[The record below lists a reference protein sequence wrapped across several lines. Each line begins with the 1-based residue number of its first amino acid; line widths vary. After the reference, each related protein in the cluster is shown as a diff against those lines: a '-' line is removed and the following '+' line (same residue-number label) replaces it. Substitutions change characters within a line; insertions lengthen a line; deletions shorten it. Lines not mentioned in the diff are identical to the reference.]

1 MRGAMVSSSGIRKG
15 AWTREEDILLRD
27 CVEKYGERRWHQVS
41 PRAGFNRCGK
51 SCRLRWLNYLK
62 PGIKRGRYYEDE
74 EDLIIK
80 LHRLLC
86 NRQVKM
92 WSLIAGRLPGR
103 TPNDVKNY
111 WNTNLRKKVVSG
123 TREAQTKPEPKAIT
137 KANIIKPRPHK
148 FKSLCWLGGEGIPF
162 FNGGFQYGYDLC
174 KPCSTSASSPSDIF
188 EVERMWWESLLDD
201 KEINVS
207 SNTGCLRSG
216 SESDQ
221 EPIKSLFAE
230 DSAPEGMR
238 IGDVFCEQGQH
249 CWSPN
254 AFDAAELWNL
264 VNT

>member
-1 MRGAMVSSSGIRKG
+1 
-15 AWTREEDILLRD
+15 
-27 CVEKYGERRWHQVS
+27 
-41 PRAGFNRCGK
+41 
-51 SCRLRWLNYLK
+51 
-62 PGIKRGRYYEDE
+62 
-74 EDLIIK
+74 
-80 LHRLLC
+80 
-86 NRQVKM
+86 
-92 WSLIAGRLPGR
+92 LIAGRLPGR
-103 TPNDVKNY
+103 TANDLKNY
-111 WNTNLRKKVVSG
+111 WNTNLSKKVVSG

-148 FKSLCWLGGEGIPF
+148 FKSLCWLRGKGIPF

-174 KPCSTSASSPSDIF
+174 KPWSTSALSPSDII
-188 EVERMWWESLLDD
+188 EVESMRWESLLDD
-201 KEINVS
+201 KEISVS

-249 CWSPN
+249 CWSGN
-254 AFDAAELWNL
+254 SFDAADLWNL

>member
-1 MRGAMVSSSGIRKG
+1 MKVD
-15 AWTREEDILLRD
+15 EILLEGANKKVALRNYT
-27 CVEKYGERRWHQVS
+27 VTKL
-41 PRAGFNRCGK
+41 K
-51 SCRLRWLNYLK
+51 SK
-62 PGIKRGRYYEDE
+62 PKGHAFCAIYVHIY
-74 EDLIIK
+74 K
-80 LHRLLC
+80 LHYVLLH
-86 NRQVKM
+86 R

-103 TPNDVKNY
+103 TANDLKNY
-111 WNTNLRKKVVSG
+111 WNTNLSKKVVSG

-148 FKSLCWLGGEGIPF
+148 FKSLCWLGGKGIPF

-174 KPCSTSASSPSDIF
+174 KPWSTSALSPSDII
-188 EVERMWWESLLDD
+188 EVESMRWESLLDD
-201 KEINVS
+201 KEISVS

-249 CWSPN
+249 CWSGN
-254 AFDAAELWNL
+254 SFDAADLWNL
-264 VNT
+264 VNTLNNLVCIVVIFGAKLMKCKSKMVGVFTV